1 MPSFHPRRLD
11 PPPALLTP
19 PAPLTLPALWTL
31 PLALLFGAATA
42 AAPGASKDA
51 PPPPIHF
58 QDIASTAGVAFIL
71 ENSPTPEKHMV
82 ETMAGGLAVFD
93 FNNDGRADIFFANGA
108 EMPAMKKTA
117 PKYHNRLY
125 RNDGGL
131 KFTDVTDK
139 AGVAGAGYAMG
150 AAAAD
155 FDNDGQVDLFVPGVY
170 HNTLYHNA
178 GEGKF
183 TDITAKAGIKSD
195 RWSVA
200 AGWFDYDNDGRLD
213 LIVINYADW
222 TPAFD
227 RFCGD
232 RARGIRVYC
241 HPKYFEP
248 IYNQLYRNRGD
259 GAFEDV
265 TVSAGIGEH
274 RGRGMSVAFVD
285 ADQDG
290 FLDAFVTNDNLP
302 NFLFHNERG
311 RLFEETAL
319 VAGVALLDHGKPVSS
334 MGADIRDYDND
345 GFADINVT
353 ALTGETYP
361 LFRGLGDGFF
371 EDATYR
377 SRVAQA
383 TTQRAGW
390 GAGFVDFNNDGWKD
404 LFTANSHVS
413 DVVEQFEAT
422 EYKQANSVLVNER
435 NGGFRDVS
443 EAAGE
448 SFAVKRAHRGIGFA
462 DFDNDGKVDVVV
474 SSLGAPA
481 EIWRNVSPTENHWLR
496 LKLIGTKSNRDGIG
510 ARVRIGSQHNLMT
523 TAVGYASSSH
533 EPVHFGLGDTET
545 VEEIEIRWPS
555 GTVQTLRNQKT
566 NQTLELREP

>member
-1 MPSFHPRRLD
+1 MLSLPRRRIF
-11 PPPALLTP
+11 PLL
-19 PAPLTLPALWTL
+19 LPALFAVAAL
-31 PLALLFGAATA
+31 PVSR
-42 AAPGASKDA
+42 GASKDDA
-51 PPPPIHF
+51 TPLAIQF
-58 QDIASTAGVAFIL
+58 QDIAKAAGVDFVL

-93 FNNDGRADIFFANGA
+93 YNNDGLPDIFFTNGA
-108 EMPAMKKTA
+108 AMPGMKKTA
-117 PKYHNRLY
+117 PKYNNRLY
-125 RNDGGL
+125 RNDGNL
-131 KFTDVTDK
+131 KFTDVTGQ
-139 AGVAGAGYAMG
+139 AGVAGAGYSMG

-155 FDNDGQVDLFVPGVY
+155 FDNDGHVDLFVAGVY
-170 HNTLYHNA
+170 QSILYRNS
-178 GEGKF
+178 GKGTF
-183 TDITAKAGIKSD
+183 TDVTTRAGIQSD
-195 RWSVA
+195 RWGVA
-200 AGWFDYDNDGRLD
+200 AGWFDYDNDGHLD

-259 GAFEDV
+259 GTFEDV
-265 TVSAGIGEH
+265 TESSGIGEH

-302 NFLFHNERG
+302 NFLFHNEAG
-311 RLFEETAL
+311 RVFEENAL
-319 VAGVALLDHGKPVSS
+319 IAGVALLDHGKPVSS

-361 LFRGLGDGFF
+361 LFRGVGDGFF

-383 TTQRAGW
+383 STQRAGW
-390 GAGFVDFNNDGWKD
+390 GNGFVDFNNDGWKD

-422 EYKQANSVLVNER
+422 EYKQANSVFVNEGD
-435 NGGFRDVS
+435 GGFRDVS
-443 EAAGE
+443 AAAGE
-448 SFAVKRAHRGIGFA
+448 GFGVKRPHRGVGFA

-474 SSLGAPA
+474 SSLAAPA
-481 EIWRNVSPTENHWLR
+481 EVWRNVSPTENHWLR

-510 ARVRIGSQHNLMT
+510 AQLRIGRQHNLMT

-533 EPVHFGLGDTET
+533 EPVHFGLGASET

-566 NQTLELREP
+566 NQILEVREP

>member
-1 MPSFHPRRLD
+1 MRSSCPRRIL
-11 PPPALLTP
+11 PPLLAALFLSAGIPA
-19 PAPLTLPALWTL
+19 AL
-31 PLALLFGAATA
+31 
-42 AAPGASKDA
+42 GASKDEA
-51 PPPPIHF
+51 SPPIHF
-58 QDIASTAGVAFIL
+58 QDIAKAAGVNFTL

-93 FNNDGRADIFFANGA
+93 YNNDGRPDIFFTNGA
-108 EMPAMKKTA
+108 EMPSMKKTA
-117 PKYHNRLY
+117 PKYNNRLY
-125 RNDGGL
+125 RNEGGL
-131 KFTDVTDK
+131 KFADVTEP
-139 AGVAGAGYAMG
+139 AGVAGSGYSMG

-155 FDNDGQVDLFVPGVY
+155 FDNDGHVDLFVAGVY
-170 HNTLYHNA
+170 QNILYRNT
-178 GEGKF
+178 GEGTF
-183 TDITAKAGIKSD
+183 TDVTAKAGIKSD
-195 RWSVA
+195 RWGVA

-232 RARGIRVYC
+232 RGRGIRVYC

-259 GAFEDV
+259 GTFEDV
-265 TVSAGIGEH
+265 TASSGIAKH

-302 NFLFHNERG
+302 NFFFHNEGG
-311 RLFEETAL
+311 RAFEENAL
-319 VAGVALLDHGKPVSS
+319 IAGVALLDHGKPVSS

-345 GFADINVT
+345 GFADISVT

-361 LFRGLGDGFF
+361 LFRGVGDGFF

-377 SRVAQA
+377 SRLAQGSS
-383 TTQRAGW
+383 QRAGW
-390 GAGFVDFNNDGWKD
+390 GNGFADFNNDGWKD

-413 DVVEQFEAT
+413 DLVHLFEAA
-422 EYKQANSVLVNER
+422 EYKQANSVFVNEG

-496 LKLIGTKSNRDGIG
+496 LRLIGTKSNRDGIG
-510 ARVRIGSQHNLMT
+510 AQIRIGSQHNLMT
-523 TAVGYASSSH
+523 TAAGYASSSH
-533 EPVHFGLGDTET
+533 DPVHFGLGGAET

-555 GTVQTLRNQKT
+555 GAVQTLRNQKT
-566 NQTLELREP
+566 SQLLEVREP